1 MREKSSSD
9 PADVDESMTDV
20 DEASPAWDIL
30 IRRLDFQTQLKLS
43 QQNQHLAEVMRLN
56 AESEIRKFQRH
67 IRENKYM

>member
-1 MREKSSSD
+1 MRKKSSSD
-9 PADVDESMTDV
+9 PADVNESMTDV
-20 DEASPAWDIL
+20 DEASSAWDIL

-43 QQNQHLAEVMRLN
+43 QQNQHLAEVVRMN

>member
-20 DEASPAWDIL
+20 DEASLAWDIL

-43 QQNQHLAEVMRLN
+43 QQNQHLAEVVRMN

>member
-9 PADVDESMTDV
+9 PADVDEPRTDV

-43 QQNQHLAEVMRLN
+43 QQSQRLAEVVKMN

>member
-1 MREKSSSD
+1 MRKKSSSD

-20 DEASPAWDIL
+20 DEASSAWDIL

-43 QQNQHLAEVMRLN
+43 QQNQHLAEVVRMN

>member
-20 DEASPAWDIL
+20 DEASSAWDIL

-43 QQNQHLAEVMRLN
+43 QQNQHLAEVVRMN